1 MPSITDRVNT
11 TNARTQ
17 SLLKPEIMKLTLE
30 VEAGTTGKKT
40 GKQGNRHERDSDRE
54 MTYITTNFG
63 AEAIDDEQ
71 YIVLPDNSLLNSKKY
86 QDYFLFFGSSKVPSS
101 WMKKFSGTAEL
112 TSQEQIKTQFTTAM
126 K

>member
-40 GKQGNRHERDSDRE
+40 
-54 MTYITTNFG
+54 
-63 AEAIDDEQ
+63 
-71 YIVLPDNSLLNSKKY
+71 SK
-86 QDYFLFFGSSKVPSS
+86 
-101 WMKKFSGTAEL
+101 
-112 TSQEQIKTQFTTAM
+112 
-126 K
+126 